1 MGTPGLDIQPAGR
14 SLPTGRKDIMRSF
27 LLFSPLFLVGAI
39 QGDKDIDD
47 GHGGLCCYE
56 KKVGGIQYFH
66 AGNGDSDKYE
76 SLGCNNHCLYKT
88 KDSDKKYCFAPGD
101 LKVECDGQ
109 GGPDGT
115 GKPTG
120 KPSGKP
126 TGKPTGKPSGK
137 PPMTDK
143 PTGKPSDKPTGKPTD
158 KPTDKPSDKPD
169 KPSGKPTGKPSDKPT
184 GTPTGKPSGTPTGKP
199 TG

>member
-27 LLFSPLFLVGAI
+27 LLFSPLFLVVAI
-39 QGDKDIDD
+39 QGDKEIDD

-56 KKVGGIQYFH
+56 KKVGAIQYFH
-66 AGNGDSDKYE
+66 AGNDDSDKYE

-109 GGPDGT
+109 GGPDG
-115 GKPTG
+115 
-120 KPSGKP
+120 S
-126 TGKPTGKPSGK
+126 
-137 PPMTDK
+137 DK
-143 PTGKPSDKPTGKPTD
+143 PTGKPSDKPT
-158 KPTDKPSDKPD
+158 
-169 KPSGKPTGKPSDKPT
+169 GKPTGKPSDKPT
-184 GTPTGKPSGTPTGKP
+184 GTPTGNPSGTPTGKP
-199 TG
+199 TGTPTGTPGGKPSNPGGEGREYTIT